1 MRLVLAFLAFATLSA
16 CGPARSTAALIDADV
31 QLESARAAGAQTASL
46 YEYAAAE
53 AYLEKARDAW
63 GRSKFE
69 ASARFAARA
78 RDLAA
83 EAKKNAVAA
92 SNRTREEEGR

>member
-1 MRLVLAFLAFATLSA
+1 MRLVLALLALAALAA
-16 CGPARSTAALIDADV
+16 CGPVRSTAALIDAEV
-31 QLESARAAGAQTASL
+31 QLQSARTAGAQTTSL

-53 AYLEKARDAW
+53 AYLEKAKETW
-63 GRSKFE
+63 GRSKYE
-69 ASARFAARA
+69 ASARYAARA

-92 SNRTREEEGR
+92 SNRTREEGR